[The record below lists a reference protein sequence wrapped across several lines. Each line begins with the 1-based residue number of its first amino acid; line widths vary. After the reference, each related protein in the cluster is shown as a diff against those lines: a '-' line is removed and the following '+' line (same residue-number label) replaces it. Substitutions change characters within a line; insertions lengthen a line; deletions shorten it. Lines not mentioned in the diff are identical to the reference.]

1 MSGAFFLFQPFPSGP
16 GAGRFP
22 LGRRRRRRLG
32 FRSPPSWTPSASAV
46 PGSLSLGFSGRRS
59 HSLLERCWP
68 SPWERLSPPDAPSLR
83 PPLRRRRRPSPSP
96 LGRSPSGSG
105 GRSPLNTASRRRPVG
120 WRKWAPGRPPV
131 QAPGAAWPAPP
142 AAAPHSPR
150 GACPFHC
157 ALRRSRSCGSTWGY
171 RARSPA
177 GPGPA
182 GAAGSPE
189 ETVPAPSGV
198 STKDSCLGVCFTR
211 SS

>member
-1 MSGAFFLFQPFPSGP
+1 MMSGAFFLFQPFPSGP

-105 GRSPLNTASRRRPVG
+105 GRSPLNTASRAAASGLEEVG
-120 WRKWAPGRPPV
+120 S
-131 QAPGAAWPAPP
+131 GAA
-142 AAAPHSPR
+142 SGS
-150 GACPFHC
+150 GA
-157 ALRRSRSCGSTWGY
+157 RRSLASSSSGGY
-171 RARSPA
+171 LLRNFFSSAFIQPL
-177 GPGPA
+177 
-182 GAAGSPE
+182 
-189 ETVPAPSGV
+189 VPI
-198 STKDSCLGVCFTR
+198 K
-211 SS
+211 